1 MRFYVH
7 GVPPLGRIAV
17 RDMRQTVAVGVTKAD
32 TPTHAAAVLQRK
44 RLDFYD
50 FCLMVRQMVWKAI
63 GVWVSEVKG
72 FGRFKMIKLTIFDR
86 G

>member
-1 MRFYVH
+1 MRRDVH

-17 RDMRQTVAVGVTKAD
+17 RDMKQTVAVGATKAV
-32 TPTHAAAVLQRK
+32 TRKQVGAVLQRK

-72 FGRFKMIKLTIFDR
+72 FGRFKMIK
-86 G
+86 